1 MYMAKKIIKLTS
13 EELHNLIAE
22 STKRAIREMKGE
34 TYSRIHNA
42 SHRAQQDIQNG
53 VDNRTVNGVKF
64 VDNDDIITRANDL
77 ESRAQ
82 AHWLKNYIGK
92 TFKFFGRG
100 QMGLPAHILFTFDKI
115 TKFEPNKTVLVGTIT
130 FNKNQINGDGII
142 IDFIKNTIKYHER
155 GSRYA
160 YNLEIDNR
168 YKPMW
173 NEFISEL
180 LNALN
185 SRNK

>member
-1 MYMAKKIIKLTS
+1 MAKKIIKLTS

-22 STKRAIREMKGE
+22 STERVLKEMDAK
-34 TYSRIHNA
+34 TYSRIYNA

-53 VDNRTVNGVKF
+53 KDKRTVNGQRF
-64 VDNDDIITRANDL
+64 VDNDDIIMRANDL
-77 ESRAQ
+77 ESKAQ
-82 AHWLKNYIGK
+82 SHWLKDYIGK

-100 QMGLPAHILFTFDKI
+100 QMGLPAHILFTFNKI
-115 TKFEPNKTVLVGTIT
+115 TKFEPNKTILVGTVT
-130 FNKNQINGDGII
+130 FNNNQINGDGII
-142 IDFIKNTIKYHER
+142 IDFVKNTIKYHER

-168 YKPMW
+168 YKPLW
-173 NEFISEL
+173 DEFITRLED
-180 LNALN
+180 ALN